1 MMANKNKILVPE
13 AREQVNQLKARVAN
27 TTKPEQ
33 AKYEAAKELGIPLHE
48 GDNGNLLSKQ
58 AGKVGGKLGGDMVRE
73 MIKLAEQQLKKEG
86 N

>member
-1 MMANKNKILVPE
+1 MMANRNKLLVPE

-27 TTKPEQ
+27 TNKPEQ
-33 AKYEAAKELGIPLHE
+33 AKYETAKELGIPLHE

-58 AGKVGGKLGGDMVRE
+58 AGKVGGKLGGNMVRE

-86 N
+86 H